1 MRTNFRDIKNREIQT
16 LSLSLSTF
24 SFLPISFPRFFLA
37 RIRLFSRIKKMERR
51 RKERK
56 KKGERKI
63 RRGVEKNGGKLF
75 ELDES
80 FLFPREMAGF
90 KIH

>member
-1 MRTNFRDIKNREIQT
+1 
-16 LSLSLSTF
+16 
-24 SFLPISFPRFFLA
+24 
-37 RIRLFSRIKKMERR
+37 MERR